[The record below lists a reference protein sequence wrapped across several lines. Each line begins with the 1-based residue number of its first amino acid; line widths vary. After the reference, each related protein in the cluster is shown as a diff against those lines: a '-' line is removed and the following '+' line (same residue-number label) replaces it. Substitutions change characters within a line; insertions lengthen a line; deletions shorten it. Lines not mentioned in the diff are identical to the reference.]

1 MASAVIKSGEHVGSE
16 KLESISGASMSRLS
30 ISSAE
35 LSVNTKR
42 RKVNSLSFEVNV
54 RLLCQFDVSYL

>member
-1 MASAVIKSGEHVGSE
+1 MWYQIKMASAVIKSGEHVGSE

-30 ISSAE
+30 ISSAG

-42 RKVNSLSFEVNV
+42 RKANSL
-54 RLLCQFDVSYL
+54 